1 MKEDLLTLLMCLK
14 EKRTNLRRL
23 VYENLSSISIH
34 DVSLILIL
42 LEKILVALQNY
53 RSDKKYIYRTLYQ
66 LGCRYYGDIGKIFS
80 SLNLSEG

>member
-23 VYENLSSISIH
+23 VYENLSQASIG

-42 LEKILVALQNY
+42 LERMLIALQNY
-53 RSDKKYIYRTLYQ
+53 RSDKKHIYRTLYL
-66 LGCRYYGDIGKIFS
+66 LGCRYYESIGKIFAS
-80 SLNLSEG
+80 LSLN

>member
-23 VYENLSSISIH
+23 VYENLSQMSIG

-42 LEKILVALQNY
+42 LEKILIALQNY
-53 RSDKKYIYRTLYQ
+53 RSDKKHTYRTLYQ
-66 LGCRYYGDIGKIFS
+66 LGCRYYQGIGKIFA
-80 SLNLSEG
+80 SLYLN

>member
-23 VYENLSSISIH
+23 VYENLAQISIS

-42 LEKILVALQNY
+42 LEKILIALQNY
-53 RSDKKYIYRTLYQ
+53 RSDKKHIYRTLYL
-66 LGCRYYGDIGKIFS
+66 LGCRYYEKIGKIFA
-80 SLNLSEG
+80 SLNLN